1 MGGAEVNTSPRPNQF
16 WSVRKFKVLKA
27 LYIKDFN
34 FRNQTLLRSLNIQ
47 DEPDRVSVPLLT
59 LSETVFSK
67 TIAK

>member
-1 MGGAEVNTSPRPNQF
+1 M
-16 WSVRKFKVLKA
+16 LKA